1 MKVLIDTHV
10 LLWVL
15 TDSGKLSPTA
25 TAAYRNPDNELYV
38 SAASLWELGIKISLG
53 KLVLQ
58 NDWPTTITNE
68 LERNG
73 IRWLPIEMAHCVTV
87 ATLPFHHRDPFDRLL
102 VAQALHEDMSL
113 LTADTTLPIYGVKI
127 LW

>member
-1 MKVLIDTHV
+1 VKVLLDTHV

-15 TDSGKLSPTA
+15 TDSSKLSPTA
-25 TAAYRNPDNELYV
+25 VTAYKNPEHELYV
-38 SAASLWELGIKISLG
+38 SAASLWEIGIKVSLG

-58 NDWPTTITNE
+58 KEWSTTIVNE

-102 VAQALHEDMSL
+102 VAQARHEKMAL
-113 LTADTTLPIYGVKI
+113 LTADMTLAAYGVEV